1 MKNKIFISL
10 LFLVT
15 YIVNAQVFPV
25 QINSNINRPYLPS
38 VSSYATVPAQNYLVN
53 IFTADLSVPG
63 GTFNSWNLT
72 TPADTFTETT
82 GIVYSNINFVLF
94 QTLNTNTL
102 NFVIVPPITENYIG
116 TYSGSGTAG
125 ALSGTFVQTGSVPE
139 PSSLLLLGVALV
151 GLAVWY
157 RKRAA

>member
-1 MKNKIFISL
+1 MMLKYLLQQGLTVFAVSLISIL
-10 LFLVT
+10 
-15 YIVNAQVFPV
+15 
-25 QINSNINRPYLPS
+25 
-38 VSSYATVPAQNYLVN
+38 PAQAVPFTYDVYGSLSGQ
-53 IFTADLSVPG
+53 FTADLSVPG

-82 GIVYSNINFVLF
+82 GTVYSNINFVLF

-116 TYSGSGTAG
+116 TYSGTGTAG